1 METYILMAVCLVA
14 WGLTVGAVKL
24 LMPSS
29 ENAFVH
35 GLGAEGH
42 PGSGRDFVV
51 LGGAESYALWMTTSP
66 STVPLS
72 ISILK

>member
-29 ENAFVH
+29 ENAFVIGALV
-35 GLGAEGH
+35 GLLMAGAAEGAYYTH
-42 PGSGRDFVV
+42 
-51 LGGAESYALWMTTSP
+51 
-66 STVPLS
+66 LS
-72 ISILK
+72 ACRACV